1 MTEIAIISNETA
13 YPLIHNGLVTQPSV
27 ILVRGKSSK
36 SYIDYMPIVHY
47 KIHNSIPS
55 YSSSRPQIFRL
66 PWYSVLGSVVD
77 LRDLDM
83 LSLLK
88 VLGWCDIMSTLVV
101 VHLLG
106 QLGDTE
112 EVIHLFERKALGLRN
127 AVDESVCVCQGVVE
141 ETRLTRTRRR

>member
-1 MTEIAIISNETA
+1 
-13 YPLIHNGLVTQPSV
+13 
-27 ILVRGKSSK
+27 
-36 SYIDYMPIVHY
+36 MPILHY

-66 PWYSVLGSVVD
+66 PWYSVLGGVVD

-88 VLGWCDIMSTLVV
+88 VLRGCDIMSTLVV

-112 EVIHLFERKALGLRN
+112 EVVHLLERKALGLGN
-127 AVDESVCVCQGVVE
+127 TMLKSV
-141 ETRLTRTRRR
+141 RSHRRSRR

>member
-1 MTEIAIISNETA
+1 MHHYSRYAAANQAYDGDSN
-13 YPLIHNGLVTQPSV
+13 
-27 ILVRGKSSK
+27 
-36 SYIDYMPIVHY
+36 DYMPIVHY

-66 PWYSVLGSVVD
+66 PWYSVLVGVVD

-88 VLGWCDIMSTLVV
+88 VLGWCDIMSTLIVL
-101 VHLLG
+101 HLLG

-112 EVIHLFERKALGLRN
+112 EVVHLLERKTLGLRN
-127 AVDESVCVCQGVVE
+127 AVDESVCVCYGVVE
-141 ETRLTRTRRR
+141 GTRLTRTRRR

>member
-1 MTEIAIISNETA
+1 MTEIAITSNETA
-13 YPLIHNGLVTQPSV
+13 YPLIHYDPITKPQEM
-27 ILVRGKSSK
+27 LVRGKSSK
-36 SYIDYMPIVHY
+36 SYIHYMPIVHY

-66 PWYSVLGSVVD
+66 PWYSVLGGVVD

-112 EVIHLFERKALGLRN
+112 EVVHLLERKALGLRN
-127 AVDESVCVCQGVVE
+127 AVDESVCVCYGVVE